1 MMQDIREVQQRI
13 KITFHND
20 LFTGI
25 TDLQTVRTATE
36 IDARREE
43 KLVLLGPVLERILS
57 SREGLGSA
65 IDRVWGI
72 MWRGRLLPPPPQSL
86 GEQTAH
92 IQVDYISML
101 AMAQKGIATAAIEKL
116 WGFAGNLAAVK
127 PAILDKLDADQTI
140 DEYAAALG
148 VPPKIVVGDE
158 AVAQMRQEQAQAA
171 QAQQM
176 AAAVPP
182 AADAA
187 KTLSETDVGGG
198 ANALQLMLGQGTISG
213 GEPPPG

>member
-1 MMQDIREVQQRI
+1 
-13 KITFHND
+13 
-20 LFTGI
+20 
-25 TDLQTVRTATE
+25 
-36 IDARREE
+36 
-43 KLVLLGPVLERILS
+43 VLLGPVLERILS

-72 MWRGRLLPPPPQSL
+72 MWRGGLLQPPPQSL
-86 GEQTAH
+86 GNQAAH

-101 AMAQKGIATAAIEKL
+101 AMAQKGIGTAAIEKL
-116 WGFAGNLAAVK
+116 WGFAGNLAAVR
-127 PAILDKLDADQTI
+127 PDILDKLDADQTV

-148 VPPKIVVGDE
+148 VPPAIVVGDE
-158 AVAQMRQEQAQAA
+158 EVAKLRAQRAEQA

-176 AAAVPP
+176 AQAVPP

-198 ANALQLMLGQGTISG
+198 ANALQLMLGTGAIG